1 MVSVDARPE
10 AAYSPVELSM
20 PLEALIRDVRY
31 AARGLSKRP
40 GFAIVAVLTLALGI
54 GANAAVFSV
63 VYRALL
69 QPLPYPHADRLVFFG
84 MVVPAA
90 DSRPILSAASYVNLR
105 EKQTPFASIASW
117 RPGVS
122 GCDLTEVHP
131 TRLACA
137 RAEST
142 FLPTFGVQPIL
153 GRNFTAEEDR
163 PHAPLVC
170 LISYGL
176 WQERFAGSRGVLHQT
191 ISIDGKPARIIG
203 VLPRDFEWPTL
214 DRVDVVLPEAL
225 TSAEQARP
233 MAAFVR
239 AYARLKPGVSIA
251 QARAQLEPIFENWK
265 RAAPPAFRK
274 RMRLGLLT
282 VRQDQSGPI
291 RRALWVLFGAALA
304 LLLLAAANVA
314 NLLLA
319 RGASRQREFAVRAA
333 LGAGRGNLIRLQLT
347 ESILLGL
354 GAGAIGAVLA
364 FGLLRVLVVL
374 APAEIPRIVQANLG
388 APVLGFILAASLFG
402 GLLCGL
408 APAISASARHRMI
421 AGRSLGV
428 SRTRLG
434 AALVVAQI
442 AVSLALVVGAGVFL
456 QTFRNLENAPLGMR
470 ANHIVVANL
479 TLGRLGY
486 SQPGAA
492 AAFFDRLESALRGL
506 PGITGVAVS
515 DSLPPHGGE
524 RARPFF
530 TFRVEGQPAI
540 EKGTGAMVGWR
551 VVSPGYFEML
561 GIPILEGHGFDAA
574 DVEAAANNIVLSKM
588 LAGRLFPQQSPI
600 DRQIQLQTAHG
611 HGPWYTVVGVAG
623 DVKYVTASGRIDPA
637 GPEYYVERKKA
648 PNINPVGALPPGAAK
663 HAFFLI
669 KSPLEAGTVE
679 QMVRGEIASLDP
691 TLPVAISTLGARITR
706 LRVRPRFNAALIGL
720 FAALGLLVA
729 SLGLYGLLSFLVAGR
744 MQEFGVRMALGAE
757 PGRMLRMVV
766 WRGAK
771 LAFAGL
777 AAGVAISLATAR
789 QIRGLVYG
797 ISPADPKIAA
807 AAALLL
813 LLAALAACY
822 FPARRAA
829 RIDPACAL
837 RHE

>member
-1 MVSVDARPE
+1 
-10 AAYSPVELSM
+10 M

-31 AARGLSKRP
+31 ATRVLSRRL
-40 GFAIVAVLTLALGI
+40 GFATVAVLTLALGI
-54 GANAAVFSV
+54 GANAAIFSV

-69 QPLPYPHADRLVFFG
+69 EPLPYPHAGRLVFFG
-84 MVVPAA
+84 TIVPAA
-90 DSRPILSAASYVNLR
+90 DSRPFLSAASYVKLR
-105 EKQTPFASIASW
+105 DEQTPFASIASW

-122 GCDLTEVHP
+122 GCDLTETRP
-131 TRLACA
+131 MRLACA

-142 FLPTFGVQPIL
+142 FLPTFGVRPIL

-163 PHAPLVC
+163 PDAPRVC

-176 WQERFAGSRGVLHQT
+176 WQERFARSRGVLHQA
-191 ISIDGKPARIIG
+191 ISLGGQPTRIIG

-214 DRVDVVLPEAL
+214 DRVDMVLPEAL
-225 TSAEQARP
+225 TAAERTLP

-251 QARAQLEPIFENWK
+251 QARAQLEPIFESWK
-265 RAAPPAFRK
+265 RAMPLVFRK
-274 RMRLGLLT
+274 QMRLGLLT
-282 VRQDQSGPI
+282 VRKDQTGSI
-291 RRALWVLFGAALA
+291 RQALWVLFGAALA

-319 RGASRQREFAVRAA
+319 QSASREREFAVRAA
-333 LGAGRGNLIRLQLT
+333 LGAGHWNLMRLQLT

-354 GAGAIGAVLA
+354 GGGVIGAGMA
-364 FGLLRVLVVL
+364 FGLLHVFVAL
-374 APAEIPRIVQANLG
+374 APAGIPRIAQANLS
-388 APVLGFILAASLFG
+388 APVVGFIVAASLFA

-408 APAISASARHRMI
+408 APVITASRVRRLI
-421 AGRSLGV
+421 AGRSLGAP
-428 SRTRLG
+428 RPRLG

-442 AVSLALVVGAGVFL
+442 AVSLALVVGAGLFL
-456 QTFRNLENAPLGMR
+456 QTFQNLENAPLGMQPSR
-470 ANHIVVANL
+470 VVVANV

-492 AAFFDRLESALRGL
+492 GAFFDRLGSALRGL

-530 TFRVEGQPAI
+530 TLRVEGRPAF
-540 EKGTGAMVGWR
+540 EKGTGGMVGWR
-551 VVSPGYFEML
+551 AVSPGYFEML
-561 GIPILEGHGFDAA
+561 GIPILQGRGFDGA
-574 DVEAAANNIVLSKM
+574 DAEPAANNIVLSKM
-588 LAGRLFPQQSPI
+588 LARRLFPQGSPI
-600 DRQIQLQTAHG
+600 GRQIQLQTAQEQE
-611 HGPWYTVVGVAG
+611 PWYTVVGVAG
-623 DVKYVTASGRIDPA
+623 DVKYVTDSGRIDPA
-637 GPEYYVERKKA
+637 GPEYYVARREA
-648 PNINPVGALPPGAAK
+648 PQPGLAGAPPPNAAR
-663 HAFFLI
+663 HAFFLV

-679 QMVRGEIASLDP
+679 RMVRGEIASLDP
-691 TLPVAISTLGARITR
+691 TLPVTISTLGARIAR
-706 LRVRPRFNAALIGL
+706 LRVRPRFNAALTAL

-744 MQEFGVRMALGAE
+744 TQEIGVRMALGAE
-757 PGRMLRMVV
+757 PGRMLWMVV

-771 LAFAGL
+771 MAFAGL
-777 AAGVAISLATAR
+777 AMGAAISLATAR

-807 AAALLL
+807 LAALLL

-829 RIDPACAL
+829 RIDPARAL